1 MSEFRKTD
9 LILDKKYDPTRKRH
23 YLNNELIVLHCHHY
37 STLYTQLAIDAG
49 ETALLSEV
57 AENSFYKILIDYFE
71 DKNIT
76 SLEDKIEIACQY
88 FAAVGLGKMQVNNIS
103 DYSGEVELI
112 HSHVDKGW
120 ITKWGNYDKPV
131 NYISGGYI
139 AAMFSAITGD
149 PKGTFKTMEVKSIVK
164 GDNTSIFKIFI

>member
-1 MSEFRKTD
+1 MSDFKKTE
-9 LILDKKYDPTRKRH
+9 LILDKKYDPIRKRH
-23 YLNNELIVLHCHHY
+23 YLNNELVVLHCHHY

-49 ETALLSEV
+49 ETDLLHEV
-57 AENSFYKILIDYFE
+57 AKNSFYKILLDYYNE
-71 DKNIT
+71 NDIT

-88 FAAVGLGKMQVNNIS
+88 FAAVGLGKMKVNFMGDS
-103 DYSGEVELI
+103 SGEVELI

-131 NYISGGYI
+131 NYISGGFI
-139 AAMFSAITGD
+139 SGMFSAISGN
-149 PKGTFKTMEVKSIVK
+149 PKGTYKTMEVKSIVK